1 MDSMLSPAKSVLQN
15 GRKSQHRSNAIGL
28 LFSLPYLALA
38 FIFFLIPL
46 VWAFYLSVLKWNT
59 ISPARIFVG
68 LNNFMKALQ
77 SDVIMAAFKNTFVF
91 MLVIVPI
98 VIVFS
103 LIIAVIIYKLP
114 SKLKGIFSV
123 CFFLPYLSSGVVS
136 SLVAKGVFSYYS
148 TFNVF
153 FRSIGKN
160 IDWFN
165 TGWSAF
171 TIICV
176 LIIWKMY
183 GYYMLLFLSSL
194 ESISSEINDACK
206 IDGAQGFTKM
216 RKVVLPSIYPA
227 LMTVTI
233 LACGLAFSIF
243 TEPYK
248 LTNGGPGN
256 STQTFQLI
264 IYNESFV
271 NLRSGYGAAI
281 ALLAA
286 FLTFVVLLV
295 IKKLIENWGKVNGWD

>member
-1 MDSMLSPAKSVLQN
+1 MDSTLLPVKIVHHN
-15 GRKSQHRSNAIGL
+15 VRKSKHKSNAIGL
-28 LFSLPYLALA
+28 VFSLPYLVLA
-38 FIFFLIPL
+38 FIFFVIPL

-59 ISPARIFVG
+59 ISPARTFVG
-68 LNNFMKALQ
+68 LDNFIKALQ

-91 MLVIVPI
+91 MLIIVPI
-98 VIVFS
+98 VMAFS
-103 LIIAVIIYKLP
+103 LLLAIIINKLP

-148 TFNVF
+148 TLNIFL
-153 FRSIGKN
+153 RSIGKN

-165 TGWSAF
+165 TSWSAF
-171 TIICV
+171 TIICI

-183 GYYMLLFLSSL
+183 GYYMLVFLSSL
-194 ESISSEINDACK
+194 ESIGSEVHDACK
-206 IDGAQGFTKM
+206 IDGAQGFTKLW
-216 RKVVLPSIYPA
+216 KVILPSIYPA

-233 LACGLAFSIF
+233 LSCGLAFSIF

-271 NLRSGYGAAI
+271 NLRSGYGASI
-281 ALLAA
+281 ALIAA
-286 FLTFVVLLV
+286 FLTFAVLLI
-295 IKKLIENWGKVNGWD
+295 IKKLIENWGKANGWD

>member
-1 MDSMLSPAKSVLQN
+1 MDSTSLPVKSIQQS
-15 GRKSQHRSNAIGL
+15 GRKSKHKLNAMGL
-28 LFSLPYLALA
+28 VFSLPYLVLALV
-38 FIFFLIPL
+38 FFLIPL
-46 VWAFYLSVLKWNT
+46 IWAFYLSVLKWNT
-59 ISPARIFVG
+59 ISPVKTFVG
-68 LNNFMKALQ
+68 FDNFIKAIQ
-77 SDVIMAAFKNTFVF
+77 SDVTMAALRNTFVF
-91 MLVIVPI
+91 MIIIVPI
-98 VIVFS
+98 VMIFS
-103 LIIAVIIYKLP
+103 LLIAMIIYKLP
-114 SKLKGIFSV
+114 PKLKGVFSV

-148 TFNVF
+148 IFNTF
-153 FRSIGKN
+153 FRSFGMN

-165 TGWSAF
+165 TSWSAF
-171 TIICV
+171 TIICI

-183 GYYMLLFLSSL
+183 GYYMLVFLSSL
-194 ESISSEINDACK
+194 ESISSEVHDACK
-206 IDGAQGFTKM
+206 IDGAQGFIKL
-216 RKVVLPSIYPA
+216 RKVILPSIYPA

-271 NLRSGYGAAI
+271 NLRSGYGASI

-286 FLTFVVLLV
+286 LLTFAVLLV
-295 IKKLIENWGKVNGWD
+295 IKKLIENWGKANGWD